1 MIMNARKRRKPY
13 HKYEYSEGRA
23 IQCQH
28 LNQLRLRTTKIFAF
42 HPKYQISNGCLN
54 WHFEFTDTYDHLYS
68 CKWNGV
74 QYTKDYDDEMRGKG
88 EHLVKINIQ
97 RSQQYGEPLFWY
109 GGSKDFIM
117 SSLLDKDEDLYSS
130 KSVERLLNTAHNTFG
145 QGAEV
150 TDVSNEQL
158 FDIENKNRNKKNA
171 DFPVGDQE
179 KDENSRTSVMD
190 ETQQEGF
197 EPENVMCQGV
207 QKCVSIKSKI
217 E

>member
-1 MIMNARKRRKPY
+1 MQLGIARCCRSSPGVGRCKCVAKELVPPRGDHQPRRA
-13 HKYEYSEGRA
+13 E
-23 IQCQH
+23 
-28 LNQLRLRTTKIFAF
+28 
-42 HPKYQISNGCLN
+42 
-54 WHFEFTDTYDHLYS
+54 
-68 CKWNGV
+68 
-74 QYTKDYDDEMRGKG
+74 
-88 EHLVKINIQ
+88 
-97 RSQQYGEPLFWY
+97 
-109 GGSKDFIM
+109 
-117 SSLLDKDEDLYSS
+117 EDLYSS

>member
-1 MIMNARKRRKPY
+1 MWLYFLWENWTFRMTETNLKEKEEKIF
-13 HKYEYSEGRA
+13 HKYEYSVGRA

-97 RSQQYGEPLFWY
+97 RSQQYGEPLFWN

-117 SSLLDKDEDLYSS
+117 SS
-130 KSVERLLNTAHNTFG
+130 
-145 QGAEV
+145 
-150 TDVSNEQL
+150 
-158 FDIENKNRNKKNA
+158 
-171 DFPVGDQE
+171 
-179 KDENSRTSVMD
+179 
-190 ETQQEGF
+190 
-197 EPENVMCQGV
+197 
-207 QKCVSIKSKI
+207 
-217 E
+217 